1 MSAFDRVVGAVE
13 QFKPAGQGR
22 GMARC
27 PAHKD
32 RRASLSIRETD
43 SGSVLLHCF
52 AGCHVE
58 QVVATLGLQ
67 MEDLFP
73 PRPATDGGRPV
84 DRKPYSARQVIEAL
98 QHELRVA
105 WIILADLAA
114 GKDITPADRRR
125 AGLARERCMALIDE
139 LRLAH

>member
-1 MSAFDRVVGAVE
+1 M
-13 QFKPAGQGR
+13 
-22 GMARC
+22 
-27 PAHKD
+27 
-32 RRASLSIRETD
+32 
-43 SGSVLLHCF
+43 
-52 AGCHVE
+52 
-58 QVVATLGLQ
+58 ATLGLQ

-73 PRPATDGGRPV
+73 PRPTTGSGRPV

-125 AGLARERCMALIDE
+125 AGLARERCLALIDE